1 MVCPTLSQ
9 DATSASAGW
18 VLTLG
23 FLFTLIPFC
32 PWLRWLRKQ
41 KECRPLLSLMALF
54 NFAQRA
60 FRPWERWLGKSKGWV
75 VLSGLLAFA
84 GPFVY
89 EAIKTPCV
97 TFPARGL
104 TIALMVGS
112 QTLLLLYGQR
122 QANNEQQAAEARLN
136 AIGTEVN
143 RIGLGVNEQG
153 ARLNRIGTG
162 VDRIGLGV
170 KRIADG
176 IAAGSEEEQESQERD
191 L

>member
-1 MVCPTLSQ
+1 MACPTLNQ
-9 DATSASAGW
+9 DATSALGGW

-23 FLFTLIPFC
+23 FLFVLPVKT
-32 PWLRWLRKQ
+32 WLD
-41 KECRPLLSLMALF
+41 
-54 NFAQRA
+54 
-60 FRPWERWLGKSKGWV
+60 WLGKSKGWV

-97 TFPARGL
+97 NFPVRGL
-104 TIALMVGS
+104 TIGFMVGI
-112 QTLLLLYGQR
+112 QTLLLLYGQGH
-122 QANNEQQAAEARLN
+122 ANREQQAAEARLN
-136 AIGTEVN
+136 AIGAEVN
-143 RIGLGVNEQG
+143 SIGTEVNEQG

-176 IAAGSEEEQESQERD
+176 IAAGGEEEQESQERAP
-191 L
+191 